1 MVLCEALN
9 QSVDVYLTMIY
20 TDGFFLGRSSWRNSV
35 VCSNDIFD
43 HLHIS
48 RKVVNPWSRVYKQDH
63 LVTFGSI
70 RDLRYDY
77 YRFSFWP
84 EGQLD
89 GLPVKGLALGDYTL
103 MPLWIWI
110 YCLIWW
116 FIQVPRNNLIWKAH
130 NLSAIACC
138 AGCNEGG
145 NYSILYVSQILQ
157 AFPGLDFCK
166 RFRSLVISVC

>member
-1 MVLCEALN
+1 M
-9 QSVDVYLTMIY
+9 TY

-116 FIQVPRNNLIWKAH
+116 FIQVPRNKFDLESTQLERHCLLRRMQWRWQ
-130 NLSAIACC
+130 L
-138 AGCNEGG
+138 
-145 NYSILYVSQILQ
+145 
-157 AFPGLDFCK
+157 FD
-166 RFRSLVISVC
+166 SVCLSNSSSLSRFGFL